1 MDQRS
6 VLKLQFMHWTEKDL
20 VCVKPHPVAIEAVC
34 PSPSSLFCVPV
45 FPAALLAH
53 LSKRQLLEF
62 ICPRR
67 LAAPIFTILTASC
80 NPQLDLI
87 HSAMPSI
94 KHCFLY
100 RDAGSNIES
109 WHALLNRSEG
119 VKEGERCL
127 PPSYFTI
134 IPDDLKDPFG
144 KNEYLYLVF
153 PFRVMFL
160 AVNKAQQASSM
171 QLCILHAKAC
181 LYVHLTRSHS

>member
-1 MDQRS
+1 MYLPKKVGS
-6 VLKLQFMHWTEKDL
+6 TY
-20 VCVKPHPVAIEAVC
+20 
-34 PSPSSLFCVPV
+34 
-45 FPAALLAH
+45 LL
-53 LSKRQLLEF
+53 
-62 ICPRR
+62 PM
-67 LAAPIFTILTASC
+67 LTASC
-80 NPQLDLI
+80 NQQLDLI

-160 AVNKAQQASSM
+160 TVNKAWQASSM
-171 QLCILHAKAC
+171 QLCILYAKAC
-181 LYVHLTRSHS
+181 LYVRLTCSYS

>member
-1 MDQRS
+1 MYLPKKVGS
-6 VLKLQFMHWTEKDL
+6 TY
-20 VCVKPHPVAIEAVC
+20 
-34 PSPSSLFCVPV
+34 
-45 FPAALLAH
+45 LL
-53 LSKRQLLEF
+53 
-62 ICPRR
+62 PM
-67 LAAPIFTILTASC
+67 LTASC
-80 NPQLDLI
+80 NQQLDLI

-119 VKEGERCL
+119 VKEGEKCL

-144 KNEYLYLVF
+144 KNEYLYLLF

-160 AVNKAQQASSM
+160 AVNKTRQASCNSAFCM
-171 QLCILHAKAC
+171 QNARS
-181 LYVHLTRSHS
+181 YVHLTRTHS